1 VGLVSGEQLELSLAK
16 RGVRLSN
23 GFWVREKLV
32 RTEDDRALVRQV
44 FTSAVDLDPNP
55 AQKTLTV
62 RMH

>member
-1 VGLVSGEQLELSLAK
+1 
-16 RGVRLSN
+16 VRLSN